1 MVTRKNKTNMK
12 LVSHKYHYDKLR
24 SEVREIIFNKY
35 FYVQTEEGIPFKL
48 SSGAESRYYF
58 DTRLMNLNC
67 KVAPKIAN
75 LFKQLI
81 CMDIANGYLPKDNLM
96 IGGLE
101 TGALLLSTNIQN
113 YMPINSFYVRKEEK
127 EYGTQKSI
135 VTPYTLDNKN
145 IILIDD
151 VLTTGQSLYK
161 AYSEIKKYYPES
173 HIARL
178 YCLVDRSQ
186 EFNYDPFY
194 HFNCDELLSRNTGA
208 FFIYDSEEDFINLIK
223 PQTKEVKI

>member
-1 MVTRKNKTNMK
+1 MK
-12 LVSHKYHYDKLR
+12 FVSHKYHYDKIR
-24 SEVREIIFNKY
+24 SAVREIIFNKY
-35 FYVQTEEGIPFKL
+35 FYVLPESTKNIYYKL
-48 SSGAESRYYF
+48 SSGIETRYYF
-58 DTRLMNLNC
+58 DTRLMTLNGRI
-67 KVAPKIAN
+67 APKIAN

-101 TGALLLSTNIQN
+101 TGSILLSTSIQSV
-113 YMPINSFYVRKEEK
+113 MPSINSFYVRKEEK